1 VLAKKLFGQRL
12 VYLRVKRRIS
22 QEELAWR
29 VDVSVMTIR
38 RWEHGEY
45 GPEFDRLEKIAQA
58 LGVEIRDL
66 FDFREKP
73 DIE

>member
-1 VLAKKLFGQRL
+1 MSAKKLFGQRL
-12 VYLRVKRRIS
+12 VYLRIKRKIS

-38 RWEHGEY
+38 RWEHGDY
-45 GPEFDRLEKIAQA
+45 GPEFNKLEKIANA

-66 FDFREKP
+66 FDFRDQP
-73 DIE
+73 DL

>member
-1 VLAKKLFGQRL
+1 MSAKKLFGQRL
-12 VYLRVKRRIS
+12 VYLRTKYKIS

-45 GPEFDRLEKIAQA
+45 GPEFNKLEKIANA

-66 FDFREKP
+66 FDFREQP
-73 DIE
+73 DL

>member
-1 VLAKKLFGQRL
+1 MSAKKPFGQRL
-12 VYLRVKRRIS
+12 VYLRVKYQIS
-22 QEELAWR
+22 QEELAFR
-29 VDVSVMTIR
+29 VGVSVMTIR

-45 GPEFDRLEKIAQA
+45 GPEFDRLELIAQA

-73 DIE
+73 DL